1 MSQLM
6 SKVVSRKAQ
15 LLCAWTGPVFV
26 LAFLIGFVPIGHML
40 PAPHPDWPAQ
50 QVTDWYLNNL
60 TGVRVGMVICIL
72 AIALIGPYGAV
83 IAARTRKTELGLPI
97 WTYVQLGCLGCGIM
111 DATLTPLIFSWAA
124 YRPGEVAPDVT
135 MSINDFGW
143 FAFLFTF
150 PPFTVW
156 CLAIAGAILT
166 NHSGRPFLPRWVAYM
181 NIWAGL
187 LYFPAALLLF
197 FKRGAFA
204 YNGLLALYVPLA
216 AFLIWIVLMTW
227 QLITTIKADDP
238 AAEAGSIDEAPVKA
252 AA

>member
-1 MSQLM
+1 
-6 SKVVSRKAQ
+6 
-15 LLCAWTGPVFV
+15 
-26 LAFLIGFVPIGHML
+26 
-40 PAPHPDWPAQ
+40 
-50 QVTDWYLNNL
+50 
-60 TGVRVGMVICIL
+60 
-72 AIALIGPYGAV
+72 
-83 IAARTRKTELGLPI
+83 
-97 WTYVQLGCLGCGIM
+97 M

-181 NIWAGL
+181 NVWAGL

-216 AFLIWIVLMTW
+216 AFLIWIVLMTQ
-227 QLITTIKADDP
+227 QLIRSIKADMP
-238 AAEAGSIDEAPVKA
+238 SESSAGTPGHDAHRVLGGMHHRE
-252 AA
+252 